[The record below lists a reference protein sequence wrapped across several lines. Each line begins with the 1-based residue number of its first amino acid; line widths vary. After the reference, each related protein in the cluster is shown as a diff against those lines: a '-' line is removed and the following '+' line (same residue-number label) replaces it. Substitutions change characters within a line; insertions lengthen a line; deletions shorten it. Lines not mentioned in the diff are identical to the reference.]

1 MNNGKLA
8 TFKKLVKNTGPES
21 LLHSRGYGTP
31 PSTQTKAVVYAA
43 QVLPQNY
50 GIWVSL
56 NQWFFSPFS
65 QLCLIAKLTMNHKNS
80 LAKFGCKPDLKVI
93 KRYNPCIFWLLA
105 GTCL

>member
-31 PSTQTKAVVYAA
+31 PSTQTTAVVYSA
-43 QVLPQNY
+43 QVVPQNY

-56 NQWFFSPFS
+56 NQCFFLPF
-65 QLCLIAKLTMNHKNS
+65 LNYAI
-80 LAKFGCKPDLKVI
+80 
-93 KRYNPCIFWLLA
+93 
-105 GTCL
+105 